1 MVRKEIDK
9 RIRTL
14 IESGVKQK
22 HRSMFVVVGD
32 KAQDQVPFIS
42 CLIVKLPIHFYFPR
56 LLFFT
61 TSFLKPQSK
70 RGRMYYGVTRKIL
83 DSAGSVLSLSQQHSY
98 TDNFFIFA

>member
-32 KAQDQVPFIS
+32 KAQDQVKS
-42 CLIVKLPIHFYFPR
+42 QSSR
-56 LLFFT
+56 FT
-61 TSFLKPQSK
+61 
-70 RGRMYYGVTRKIL
+70 M
-83 DSAGSVLSLSQQHSY
+83 SY
-98 TDNFFIFA
+98 